1 MYGFSLSAMN
11 TYKATN
17 TLNGNF
23 YIGSTTNFEK
33 RKKGHLNSKENY
45 PFQNSLRR
53 NPEVF
58 EWEVWSDDSDEPL
71 LEQALLDMWFGK
83 ECCYNLCPYAHRPPD
98 MTGKKMWVNGEGAQ
112 TFSANS
118 PGEGWNLGVNEERKE
133 QNSRAKKGKKEGNE
147 TREKK
152 SRAHK
157 GRKRVFTEEHC
168 ANISKS
174 RKGKKGDSRGG
185 LIAGRMNAELGRGF
199 CNPEYRSSEK
209 YLIDRERARKIGAE
223 VTSRLVSITFAD
235 GTVQEFQSLSQ
246 ASRFT
251 GMTGQSLGSLAKS
264 GKMGSKGKYSGI
276 RVQYLE
282 G

>member
-1 MYGFSLSAMN
+1 MD
-11 TYKATN
+11 TYKSTN
-17 TLNGNF
+17 TKNGNF
-23 YIGSTTNFEK
+23 YIGSTKDFET
-33 RKKGHLNSKENY
+33 RKKGHLKSKENY
-45 PFQNSLRR
+45 PFQNALRKD
-53 NPEVF
+53 PDAF
-58 EWEVWSDDSDEPL
+58 IWEVWSDDSDEPF

-83 ECCYNLCPYAHRPPD
+83 GCCYNLSPYAHRPPN

-112 TFSANS
+112 TFSVNS
-118 PGEGWNLGVNEERKE
+118 PGEEWSLGVNEERKE

-168 ANISKS
+168 ANIAKS
-174 RKGKKGDSRGG
+174 RKGTKGDSKGG
-185 LIAGRMNAELGRGF
+185 LIAGSMNAELGRGF

-209 YLIDRERARKIGAE
+209 YLIDRERASKIGAE
-223 VTSRLVSITFAD
+223 VTSRPVSITFAD

-246 ASRFT
+246 ASRST

-264 GKMGSKGKYSGI
+264 GKMGFKGKYRGI
-276 RVQYLE
+276 RVQYLN